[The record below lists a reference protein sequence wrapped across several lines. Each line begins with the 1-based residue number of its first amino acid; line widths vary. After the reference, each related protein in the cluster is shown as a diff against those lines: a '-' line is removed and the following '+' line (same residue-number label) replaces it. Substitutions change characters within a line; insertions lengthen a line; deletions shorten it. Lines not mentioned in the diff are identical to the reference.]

1 MRIHDV
7 TAVLGQG
14 TAPWPGDVAMRLE
27 ATAEMGEGGTCN
39 VGAIR
44 TSLHNGTHVDAP
56 YHVREE
62 TPTVDALELEP
73 FLGPARVLERP
84 SAGEDPMALA
94 GEVPRGHRV
103 LLRTGRDDFRRFP
116 EDFPGVPPEWIEA
129 LAGREVPLLG
139 VDTPSVDPPESEELP
154 AHHACVDSGIRI
166 LENLDLSDVRPGTYR
181 LVALPLRIRGGDAS
195 PVRAVLLEE

>member
-1 MRIHDV
+1 VRIHDV

-27 ATAEMGEGGTCN
+27 ATTDMGGGDVCN

-44 TSLHNGTHVDAP
+44 TSLHNGTHADAP
-56 YHVREE
+56 FHVREGA
-62 TPTVDALELEP
+62 PTVDELGLAP

-84 SAGEDPMALA
+84 AAGDGATSLA
-94 GEVPRGHRV
+94 REVPPGHRA

-116 EDFPGVPPEWIEA
+116 EDFPGLPPAWIET
-129 LAGREVPLLG
+129 LAEREVPLVG

-154 AHHACVDSGIRI
+154 AHHACIDRGIGI